1 MENRIQV
8 LTMPTWCIE
17 MEEGI
22 IREWHAE
29 EGKAINKGDIIAVIE
44 TEKIANDVE
53 LEFSGLLRR
62 RLAVTE
68 QAYPV
73 GALLAVFADEQISDA
88 ELDAFI
94 ADFKPPDTSFTD
106 EAGDEAQ
113 PTAKA
118 EKTPETTASDS
129 AEWVNISP
137 KARSIAEQAGLDI
150 NKVTGTGRN
159 GRISLQDVEQAI
171 KAQSDSSQVDSSQS
185 SSLQSGSPQS
195 ALPQSDSSQSG
206 SPQGASPQDD
216 TSNPYQEIALS
227 PMRQAIAKHLSQ
239 ALAMPHFYL
248 RRKIAV
254 DALIAHRAAQKEK
267 NITPPTI
274 NDYLIKAC
282 AQSLKKVPQVNA
294 HFVNDTL
301 YQFTHADI
309 AVAVSVPGGLITPI
323 VRQADN
329 KSVADIATE
338 MRDLASR
345 AKNKKLTPQEYQGG
359 TFSLSNLGM
368 YGIEGFDAVIN
379 PPMVAILAVGAIAS
393 VPYAREGENKRDGAI
408 QFANQMEVCLS
419 CDHRAIDGVI
429 GSEFLTAL
437 KTALEAPQLL

>member
-8 LTMPTWCIE
+8 LTMPKWGIE

-29 EGKAINKGDIIAVIE
+29 EGKAINKGDLIAVIE

-62 RLAVTE
+62 RLAETE

-73 GALLAVFADEQISDA
+73 GALLAVFAEEDISDD

-94 ADFKPPDTSFTD
+94 ADFIPPDTSFTD
-106 EAGDEAQ
+106 KAGDETPPAQ
-113 PTAKA
+113 SA
-118 EKTPETTASDS
+118 ETQNVEMPSDK

-137 KARSIAEQAGLDI
+137 KARTVAEQAGLDI
-150 NKVTGTGRN
+150 SKVTGTGRN
-159 GRISLQDVEQAI
+159 GRISLQDIEQAI
-171 KAQSDSSQVDSSQS
+171 KAQS
-185 SSLQSGSPQS
+185 SSLRGDS
-195 ALPQSDSSQSG
+195 PQSDSSQSD
-206 SPQGASPQDD
+206 SSQDETD
-216 TSNPYQEIALS
+216 NPYQEIALS
-227 PMRQAIAKHLSQ
+227 PMRHAIAKHLSQ
-239 ALAMPHFYL
+239 ALDMPHFYL
-248 RRKIAV
+248 RRKIAC

-267 NITPPTI
+267 NATAPTI

-282 AQSLKKVPQVNA
+282 AQSLKQVPQVNA
-294 HFVNDTL
+294 HFINDRL
-301 YQFTHADI
+301 HEFTHADI

-323 VRQADN
+323 IRRADS
-329 KSVADIATE
+329 KSVSHIATE
-338 MRDLASR
+338 MRDLAAR
-345 AKNKKLTPQEYQGG
+345 AKDKKLTPQEYQGG

-368 YGIEGFDAVIN
+368 YGIEGFAAVIS
-379 PPMVAILAVGAIAS
+379 PPMVAILAVGAIES
-393 VPYAREGENKRDGAI
+393 VPYEKDGRI
-408 QFANQMEVCLS
+408 EFANQMEVCLS

-437 KTALEAPQLL
+437 KTALESPQTL

>member
-1 MENRIQV
+1 MENRIQT
-8 LTMPTWCIE
+8 LTMPKWGIE

-29 EGKAINKGDIIAVIE
+29 EGKTLNKGDIIAVIE

-73 GALLAVFADEQISDA
+73 GALLAVFADETISDA

-94 ADFKPPDTSFTD
+94 AEFKPPDTSFTD
-106 EAGDEAQ
+106 
-113 PTAKA
+113 KA
-118 EKTPETTASDS
+118 DDAAPPAPSVETPSAETPSDS

-137 KARSIAEQAGLDI
+137 KARAMAEQAGLDI
-150 NKVTGTGRN
+150 AKVTGTGRN

-171 KAQSDSSQVDSSQS
+171 KAQSDSSQGDSSQS
-185 SSLQSGSPQS
+185 ASPQSGSPQS
-195 ALPQSDSSQSG
+195 
-206 SPQGASPQDD
+206 D
-216 TSNPYQEIALS
+216 TDTPYQEIALS

-239 ALAMPHFYL
+239 ALDMPHFYL

-254 DALIAHRAAQKEK
+254 DVLIAHRAAQKKK
-267 NITPPTI
+267 NATAPTI

-282 AQSLKKVPQVNA
+282 AQSLIKVPQVNA
-294 HFVNDTL
+294 HFVNGTIH
-301 YQFTHADI
+301 QFTHADI
-309 AVAVSVPGGLITPI
+309 AVAVSVSGGLITPI
-323 VRQADN
+323 VRRAEN
-329 KSVADIATE
+329 KSVVDISTE
-338 MRDLASR
+338 MRDLATR

-368 YGIEGFDAVIN
+368 FGIEGFDAVIN
-379 PPMVAILAVGAIAS
+379 PPMVAILAVGAILS
-393 VPYAREGENKRDGAI
+393 VPYEKDGQI
-408 QFANQMEVCLS
+408 QFTNQMEVCLS

-437 KTALEAPQLL
+437 KTALESPQTL

>member
-8 LTMPTWCIE
+8 LTMPKWGIE

-106 EAGDEAQ
+106 KADDEVQ

-118 EKTPETTASDS
+118 ETPSAEKVPESKASDS

-150 NKVTGTGRN
+150 DKVTGTGRN

-171 KAQSDSSQVDSSQS
+171 KAQS
-185 SSLQSGSPQS
+185 GSPQS
-195 ALPQSDSSQSG
+195 SPPQSDSSQS
-206 SPQGASPQDD
+206 SAPQSDSSQDEAA
-216 TSNPYQEIALS
+216 NPYQEIALS
-227 PMRQAIAKHLSQ
+227 PMRQAIAKHL
-239 ALAMPHFYL
+239 
-248 RRKIAV
+248 
-254 DALIAHRAAQKEK
+254 
-267 NITPPTI
+267 
-274 NDYLIKAC
+274 
-282 AQSLKKVPQVNA
+282 
-294 HFVNDTL
+294 
-301 YQFTHADI
+301 
-309 AVAVSVPGGLITPI
+309 
-323 VRQADN
+323 
-329 KSVADIATE
+329 
-338 MRDLASR
+338 
-345 AKNKKLTPQEYQGG
+345 
-359 TFSLSNLGM
+359 
-368 YGIEGFDAVIN
+368 
-379 PPMVAILAVGAIAS
+379 
-393 VPYAREGENKRDGAI
+393 
-408 QFANQMEVCLS
+408 
-419 CDHRAIDGVI
+419 
-429 GSEFLTAL
+429 
-437 KTALEAPQLL
+437 

>member
-1 MENRIQV
+1 
-8 LTMPTWCIE
+8 
-17 MEEGI
+17 
-22 IREWHAE
+22 
-29 EGKAINKGDIIAVIE
+29 
-44 TEKIANDVE
+44 
-53 LEFSGLLRR
+53 
-62 RLAVTE
+62 
-68 QAYPV
+68 
-73 GALLAVFADEQISDA
+73 
-88 ELDAFI
+88 
-94 ADFKPPDTSFTD
+94 
-106 EAGDEAQ
+106 
-113 PTAKA
+113 
-118 EKTPETTASDS
+118 
-129 AEWVNISP
+129 
-137 KARSIAEQAGLDI
+137 
-150 NKVTGTGRN
+150 
-159 GRISLQDVEQAI
+159 
-171 KAQSDSSQVDSSQS
+171 
-185 SSLQSGSPQS
+185 
-195 ALPQSDSSQSG
+195 
-206 SPQGASPQDD
+206 
-216 TSNPYQEIALS
+216 PYQEIALS

-267 NITPPTI
+267 SATPPTI

-329 KSVADIATE
+329 KSVGDIATE

-393 VPYAREGENKRDGAI
+393 VPYQGEKAI

-437 KTALEAPQLL
+437 KTALEAPQSL

>member
-1 MENRIQV
+1 MENRIQI
-8 LTMPTWCIE
+8 LTMPKWGIE

-62 RLAVTE
+62 RLAETE

-73 GALLAVFADEQISDA
+73 GALLAVFADEDISDD

-94 ADFKPPDTSFTD
+94 ADFTPPDTSFTD
-106 EAGDEAQ
+106 
-113 PTAKA
+113 K
-118 EKTPETTASDS
+118 ASDEVPPTQIAETPS
-129 AEWVNISP
+129 AETNDATEWVNISP
-137 KARSIAEQAGLDI
+137 KARAMAEQAGLDI
-150 NKVTGTGRN
+150 SKVTGTGRN
-159 GRISLQDVEQAI
+159 GRISLQDIEQAI
-171 KAQSDSSQVDSSQS
+171 KAQSDSPQSDSPQGDSSQS
-185 SSLQSGSPQS
+185 DS
-195 ALPQSDSSQSG
+195 PQSDSSQDET
-206 SPQGASPQDD
+206 A
-216 TSNPYQEIALS
+216 NPYQEIALS

-239 ALAMPHFYL
+239 ALDMPHFYL

-267 NITPPTI
+267 GATAPTI

-282 AQSLKKVPQVNA
+282 AQSLKQVPQVNA
-294 HFVNDTL
+294 HFVNDKL
-301 YQFTHADI
+301 HEFTHADI

-323 VRQADN
+323 IRRADS
-329 KSVADIATE
+329 KSVSDISTE
-338 MRDLASR
+338 MRDLAAR
-345 AKNKKLTPQEYQGG
+345 AKDKKLTPQEYQGG

-368 YGIEGFDAVIN
+368 FGIEGFAAVIN

-393 VPYAREGENKRDGAI
+393 VPYQKDGQI

-437 KTALEAPQLL
+437 KTVLESPQTL